1 MKSQVARFVIS
12 LIAMIV
18 ALIAFMGMGAGWMP
32 VVVAMVIVISG
43 FIISEVVFRR
53 LADHETYRRD
63 LEDRVRNPPQFRSGH
78 RQP

>member
-1 MKSQVARFVIS
+1 MKAQVARFVIS
-12 LIAMIV
+12 LISMIV

-32 VVVAMVIVISG
+32 VVAAMVIVISG

-63 LEDRVRNPPQFRSGH
+63 LEDRVRNPPL
-78 RQP
+78 